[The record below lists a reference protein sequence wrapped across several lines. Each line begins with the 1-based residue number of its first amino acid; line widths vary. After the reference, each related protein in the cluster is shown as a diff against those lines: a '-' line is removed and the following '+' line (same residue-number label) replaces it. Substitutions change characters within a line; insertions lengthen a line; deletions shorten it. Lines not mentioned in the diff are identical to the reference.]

1 MMTKLEYKEAIQ
13 KVDHV
18 PEPKETV
25 YTYEEYQ
32 RVCEE
37 RADVAAEASQKSKR
51 LPRNVVEHLSDNGD
65 SIVQFINMIKTYYE
79 VEGIGSDLEYKDVCR
94 ILERNMWIDRISTD
108 GEELDFSCD
117 EEEYYSGHG
126 K

>member
-1 MMTKLEYKEAIQ
+1 MLEYKEAVK

-18 PEPKETV
+18 PEARETV

-37 RADVAAEASQKSKR
+37 RAEEASQARLKAKR
-51 LPRNVVEHLSDNGD
+51 AAQNIRDHLSDHGD
-65 SIVQFINMIKTYYE
+65 DIFQFIDMIKTYYE
-79 VEGIGSDLEYKDVCR
+79 VVGIGSDLEYKDVCG